1 MKVILIKTPRFL
13 SVLLRVLFKIDKVQE
28 EN

>member
-1 MKVILIKTPRFL
+1 MKVVLIKTPKFL
-13 SVLLRVLFKIDKVQE
+13 SVLLRVLFKFDKVQE

>member
-1 MKVILIKTPRFL
+1 MKVVLIKTPKFL
-13 SVLLRVLFKIDKVQE
+13 SVLLRVLFKIDRVQE

>member
-1 MKVILIKTPRFL
+1 MKVVLIKTPKFL